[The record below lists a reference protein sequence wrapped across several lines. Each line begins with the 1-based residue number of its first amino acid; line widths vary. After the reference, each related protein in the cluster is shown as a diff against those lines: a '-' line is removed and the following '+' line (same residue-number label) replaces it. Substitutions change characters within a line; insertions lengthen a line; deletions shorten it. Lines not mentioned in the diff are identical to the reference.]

1 MIIPITFETVP
12 IDPNPDYPE
21 LVIEYSPQNS
31 QSFED
36 SEIISIQFFAIKCLK
51 ITHVGRINAILTRM
65 F

>member
-1 MIIPITFETVP
+1 MRIIPITFETVP

-36 SEIISIQFFAIKCLK
+36 SEIISIQFLP
-51 ITHVGRINAILTRM
+51 
-65 F
+65 